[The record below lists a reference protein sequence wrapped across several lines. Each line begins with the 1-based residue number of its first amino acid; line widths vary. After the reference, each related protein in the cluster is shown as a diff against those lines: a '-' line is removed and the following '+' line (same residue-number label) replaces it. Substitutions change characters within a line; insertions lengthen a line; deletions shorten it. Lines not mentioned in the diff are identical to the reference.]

1 LLQDI
6 MVEALMTY
14 GGEQGQQE
22 AQKLVQI
29 WLNSNYLGYQET
41 GFMVEKYDAETPGIP
56 GAGGEYSVQS
66 GFGWTN
72 GVMLSFL
79 STYGWNPDA
88 ATQTSSV

>member
-1 LLQDI
+1 

-22 AQKLVQI
+22 AEKLVQI
-29 WLNSNYLGYQET
+29 WLNSNYLGFQET
-41 GFMVEKYDAETPGIP
+41 GHMVEKYDAITPGIP
-56 GAGGEYSVQS
+56 GAGGEYTVQT

-79 STYGWNPDA
+79 DTYGWNPTA
-88 ATQTSSV
+88 ANMTTAVSK